1 MGKNL
6 TPKIVIIIVL
16 VAVAGWTLYPPS
28 KTLKPGPDLG
38 GGTRLIYQI
47 DTQGLEEHEKRD
59 LAQRMITVLRRRIDP
74 ANIQN
79 LIWRPQGSTRFE
91 IQMPLASAET
101 RLKRQNFEKAK
112 SDLLAE
118 NISPAEIMR
127 SLEKPAEERAADF
140 NDFTQRDPNRLTILE
155 TLAEAYDERKELQ
168 NKRDELNT
176 ELETAENT
184 MASISIDPN
193 EVKLNIG
200 QWSKLDEK
208 ELIDTLAEFAD
219 ANEHV
224 ELLGKYVKK
233 YSEWAEVVNQ
243 LTEAEFVEKYENAKT
258 ALDTLNLTED
268 QIKNVLD
275 MKSKSQKRSDAI
287 EELKTAFRDR
297 VEQIDDVVA
306 AFDEYRPFQ
315 GRLDDPK
322 DIQRMLKGAGIL
334 EFRILPTTDQP
345 ELDADEITRQVDL
358 LKTKG
363 PKFASA
369 ASKGKYV
376 WCEIESFK
384 EWKVSNSIVGQFGEK
399 YFVLAS
405 NTKDETMLHSLEEKR
420 AWKLERA
427 RPSTDDMGRRA
438 IGFSLN
444 DKGGRLF
451 GNLTGRNVDRPL
463 CILLDGAAISA
474 PSINERIGASGII
487 KGSFSQTEIFDMVEA
502 ECRLF
507 AGQAD
512 RTTPLGKNNR
522 AFHRCRQP

>member
-16 VAVAGWTLYPPS
+16 VAVAVWTLYPPS

-112 SDLLAE
+112 SDLLDE
-118 NISPAEIMR
+118 NISQAEIMR

-155 TLAEAYDERKELQ
+155 TLAEAYDEREELQ

-184 MASISIDPN
+184 MASVSIDPN

-208 ELIDTLAEFAD
+208 ELIESLKEFAD

-224 ELLGKYVKK
+224 ELLGKYVKQ
-233 YSEWAEVVNQ
+233 YSAWAEVVNQ
-243 LTEAEFVEKYENAKT
+243 LTDAEFVEKYEKATT
-258 ALDTLNLTED
+258 ALDKLNLTED
-268 QIKNVLD
+268 QIDFCLE
-275 MKSKSQKRSDAI
+275 MPAKSKDRQREIKRLKI
-287 EELKTAFRDR
+287 EFADR
-297 VEQIDDVVA
+297 AEKIESVVA

-322 DIQRMLKGAGIL
+322 DLQRMLKGAGIL

-358 LKTKG
+358 LNTKG

-376 WCEIESFK
+376 WCEIESIK
-384 EWKVSNSIVGQFGEK
+384 EWNVSNSIGGP
-399 YFVLAS
+399 
-405 NTKDETMLHSLEEKR
+405 NH
-420 AWKLERA
+420 
-427 RPSTDDMGRRA
+427 GRY
-438 IGFSLN
+438 GP
-444 DKGGRLF
+444 KGHRF
-451 GNLTGRNVDRPL
+451 LT
-463 CILLDGAAISA
+463 
-474 PSINERIGASGII
+474 
-487 KGSFSQTEIFDMVEA
+487 
-502 ECRLF
+502 
-507 AGQAD
+507 
-512 RTTPLGKNNR
+512 
-522 AFHRCRQP
+522 